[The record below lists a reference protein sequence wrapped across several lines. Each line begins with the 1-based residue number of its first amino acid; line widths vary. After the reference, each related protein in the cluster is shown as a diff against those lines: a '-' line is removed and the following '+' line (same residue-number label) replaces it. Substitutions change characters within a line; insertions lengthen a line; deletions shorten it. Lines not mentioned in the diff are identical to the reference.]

1 MDTKD
6 TVNRDQLV
14 YIIALV
20 VAGVWATV
28 SLVSLLLK
36 DYTGLTI
43 VTPVMV
49 IVAGFLFGYKKNGNG
64 G

>member
-1 MDTKD
+1 
-6 TVNRDQLV
+6 VERERLV

-20 VAGVWATV
+20 VAGVWAIV

-49 IVAGFLFGYKKNGNG
+49 IVAGFLFGFKKNGNG
-64 G
+64 GTK